1 MLRLSFLLPNPATSR
16 IPMKLI
22 NTVLLTGISG
32 RKGDGSGGYN
42 EIRWSILENT
52 EGAYEKSKII

>member
-1 MLRLSFLLPNPATSR
+1 
-16 IPMKLI
+16 MKLI